1 MGGVKQS
8 GRFRQVWSDQRHL
21 RQQSL
26 TQGLHRR
33 GRQQRI
39 AAFRQHDGIQH
50 HIGHPVARQPL
61 GHGFHNIGLR
71 QHADFGGIDAHIAE
85 YRIELRRHKVRFN
98 TIDRLHA
105 AGILRHQGGDRRAAI
120 GSQRGEGFQIGLD
133 TGPAAGIGAG
143 DGQGVDAFH
152 PCTS

>member
-1 MGGVKQS
+1 M
-8 GRFRQVWSDQRHL
+8 
-21 RQQSL
+21 

-33 GRQQRI
+33 SRQQRI

-50 HIGHPVARQPL
+50 HVGHPVARQPL

-71 QHADFGGIDAHIAE
+71 QHADFGGIDTHIAE
-85 YRIELRRHKVRFN
+85 HRVELRGHKIRFDA
-98 TIDRLHA
+98 IDRLHA
-105 AGILRHQGGDRRAAI
+105 AGILRHQGGDHRAAI
-120 GSQRGEGFQIGLD
+120 GPQRGEGFQIGLD
-133 TGPAAGIGAG
+133 TGPTAGIGAG